1 MKVAVIGAGAWG
13 TALAIQAAKAYPV
26 KLWARDSGH
35 ISGMKKAR
43 SNPKYLG
50 DFTFP
55 NHLELTASLDEA
67 VLTSDVIISSVPTSA
82 FAEVIQNIQS
92 IDSAKPIIW
101 TNKGL
106 ETNSSL
112 FPHEIIHD
120 HLINKDLAYG
130 VLSGPSFAAEL
141 VRDLPTA
148 VTLATTNSDLSNSVA
163 KIFHHGS
170 MRVYLSDDIAGVTV
184 GGSLKNIIAIASGIS
199 DGMGFGN
206 NARAALI
213 TRGIAEITRFGK
225 TLNASEETFIG
236 LAGIG
241 DLLLTCTGQYS
252 RNREVGI
259 RLAEGKSLDSILS
272 SLGHVAEGVNACF
285 ELVKRIKDTNIDM
298 PITCEVYRVLTNE
311 ISAKDAVKNLLSRSL
326 TTEN

>member
-55 NHLELTASLDEA
+55 DHLELTASLDEA
-67 VLTSDVIISSVPTSA
+67 VLTSDVIILSVQTSA
-82 FAEVIQNIQS
+82 FAEIIQNIQS

-120 HLINKDLAYG
+120 YLINKDLAYG

>member
-67 VLTSDVIISSVPTSA
+67 VLTSDVVISSVPTSA
-82 FAEVIQNIQS
+82 FAEIIQNIQS
-92 IDSAKPIIW
+92 IDPAKPIIW

-112 FPHEIIHD
+112 FPHELIRD

-225 TLNASEETFIG
+225 TLNASEDTFIG

-272 SLGHVAEGVNACF
+272 SLGHVAEGVNACY
-285 ELVKRIKDTNIDM
+285 ELFKRIKDTNIDM

>member
-1 MKVAVIGAGAWG
+1 
-13 TALAIQAAKAYPV
+13 
-26 KLWARDSGH
+26 
-35 ISGMKKAR
+35 
-43 SNPKYLG
+43 
-50 DFTFP
+50 
-55 NHLELTASLDEA
+55 
-67 VLTSDVIISSVPTSA
+67 
-82 FAEVIQNIQS
+82 
-92 IDSAKPIIW
+92 
-101 TNKGL
+101 
-106 ETNSSL
+106 
-112 FPHEIIHD
+112 
-120 HLINKDLAYG
+120 
-130 VLSGPSFAAEL
+130 LSGPSFAAEL

>member
-55 NHLELTASLDEA
+55 DHLELTASLDEA

-82 FAEVIQNIQS
+82 FAEIIQNIQS
-92 IDSAKPIIW
+92 IDPAKPIIW

-272 SLGHVAEGVNACF
+272 SLGHVAEGVNACY
-285 ELVKRIKDTNIDM
+285 ELVKRVKDTNIDM

-311 ISAKDAVKNLLSRSL
+311 TSAKDAVKNLLSRSL

>member
-55 NHLELTASLDEA
+55 DHLELTASLDEA

-82 FAEVIQNIQS
+82 FAEIIQNIQS

-272 SLGHVAEGVNACF
+272 SLGHVAEGVNACY
-285 ELVKRIKDTNIDM
+285 ELFKRIKDTNIDM
-298 PITCEVYRVLTNE
+298 PITCEVYRVLTNR